1 MMDDFEVADAGS
13 FSSMISTRDGKNLS
27 RKGILTGVCSATD
40 LVALL
45 RCTVFSIQDG
55 PSDGTVEA
63 VFTKKTLCVNF

>member
-27 RKGILTGVCSATD
+27 RKGILTGVCRATD
-40 LVALL
+40 LVALS
-45 RCTVFSIQDG
+45 RCTLFSIQDG

-63 VFTKKTLCVNF
+63 VLTKKTLCVNF